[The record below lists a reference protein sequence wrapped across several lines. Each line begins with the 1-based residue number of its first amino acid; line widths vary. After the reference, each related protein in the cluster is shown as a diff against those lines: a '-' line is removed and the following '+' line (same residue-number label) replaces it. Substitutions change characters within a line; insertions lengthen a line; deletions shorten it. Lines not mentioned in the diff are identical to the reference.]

1 MKHTTTKPNEDITQQ
16 KHLITLTAFVSRR
29 VVLKSVFQIEKVTT
43 TFCRLN

>member
-1 MKHTTTKPNEDITQQ
+1 MKHTTTKPNEAITHK
-16 KHLITLTAFVSRR
+16 KHLKILTARVGRR

>member
-16 KHLITLTAFVSRR
+16 KHLITLTACVSRR
-29 VVLKSVFQIEKVTT
+29 VVFKSVFQIEKVTT